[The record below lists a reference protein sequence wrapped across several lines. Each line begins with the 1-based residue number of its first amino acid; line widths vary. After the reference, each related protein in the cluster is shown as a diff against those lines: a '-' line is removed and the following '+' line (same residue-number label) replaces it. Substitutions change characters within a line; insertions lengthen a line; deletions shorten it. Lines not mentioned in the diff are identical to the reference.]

1 MISEYNEELLKAYIG
16 TPSKVEWYKKAFTS
30 FDKSG
35 KNLTWYWNSWAILGG
50 FWFFLYR
57 KQMKIALIILFVV
70 LILGAILPLNIFIF
84 LYILSSVIIGGF
96 ATNLLYKDFKNHKKD
111 IEKMFPDDA
120 KRIGVMSI
128 VAGVNSVALYAGVFA
143 FVSLVLIFVG
153 LYMMSTK

>member
-1 MISEYNEELLKAYIG
+1 MSSEYNEELLKVYIG
-16 TPSKVEWYKKAFTS
+16 TPSKVEWYKEAFES
-30 FDKSG
+30 FDHRDKS
-35 KNLTWYWNSWAILGG
+35 LSWYWNSWAMLGG

-153 LYMMSTK
+153 LYMMSTN